1 MIAGLIEKN
10 RSCRRYY
17 QDHAVSLDTLKALV
31 DLARLSASGANRQ
44 PLKYIISNNAKK
56 NNAIFAC
63 LTWAAYLKDWS
74 GPAEGERPAAYI
86 VVLNDKRISEDA
98 GCDHGIAAQSMLLGA
113 REKDLAGCMLGTINR
128 KQLREILDIPS
139 QYKILLVIA
148 IGKPKEKVVL
158 ETVGSDGSIHYW
170 RDSEDVRHVPKRT
183 LDEVVIAEH

>member
-1 MIAGLIEKN
+1 MIAALIEKN

-113 REKDLAGCMLGTINR
+113 RDNQTSYFKNCFPAKQELGGTSFIVLPL
-128 KQLREILDIPS
+128 LR
-139 QYKILLVIA
+139 
-148 IGKPKEKVVL
+148 
-158 ETVGSDGSIHYW
+158 
-170 RDSEDVRHVPKRT
+170 
-183 LDEVVIAEH
+183 